1 MYWTILRSMFTRTSA
16 RMAGSSKRL
25 ISRRVSCLLGLGL
38 RLVFALIVSLI
49 ILFSLAIT
57 GDLVKTEEPIE
68 YPPGRFQIVGDEEEE
83 HNRAQ
88 EEEQPTLPDFEPTP
102 TPFINYV
109 NYGEC
114 RITAYCGCSKCCG
127 KWATNRPLNEQ
138 GIPQVIGASGE
149 ILSPNISVA
158 SSLPFGT
165 KLRIAGLEQEFVVQD
180 RPAQSILNKYN
191 DMIID
196 VYFESHEAALH
207 FASTIDDYREVFII
221 V

>member
-1 MYWTILRSMFTRTSA
+1 MFIPTSA
-16 RMAGSSKRL
+16 RTAGNSRRSTN
-25 ISRRVSCLLGLGL
+25 RRVSCLLGLGL
-38 RLVFALIVSLI
+38 RLVFVLIVSLI

-68 YPPGRFQIVGDEEEE
+68 YPPGRFQIVEDD
-83 HNRAQ
+83 
-88 EEEQPTLPDFEPTP
+88 EEEQPILPDLEPN
-102 TPFINYV
+102 PFINYV

-127 KWATNRPLNEQ
+127 KWANNRPLNEQ
-138 GIPQVIGASGE
+138 GTPQVIGASGE
-149 ILSPNISVA
+149 VLSPNISVA

-165 KLRIAGLEQEFVVQD
+165 KLRIAGLEQEFVVHD

-196 VYFESHEAALH
+196 VYFESHEAAIQ

>member
-1 MYWTILRSMFTRTSA
+1 MYWTILRSMFIPTSA
-16 RMAGSSKRL
+16 RMAGN
-25 ISRRVSCLLGLGL
+25 SRRSINRQVNCLLGLGL

-68 YPPGRFQIVGDEEEE
+68 YPPGRFQIVEDEDE

-88 EEEQPTLPDFEPTP
+88 EEGQPILPDLEPEP
-102 TPFINYV
+102 NPYIKYV

-127 KWATNRPLNEQ
+127 KWANNRPLNEQ
-138 GIPQVIGASGE
+138 GTPQVVGASGE
-149 ILSPNISVA
+149 VLSPNISVA

-196 VYFESHEAALH
+196 VYFESHEAAIQ

>member
-1 MYWTILRSMFTRTSA
+1 MYWTILRSMFIPTSA
-16 RMAGSSKRL
+16 RTAANSKRS

-38 RLVFALIVSLI
+38 RLVFVLIVSLI

-57 GDLVKTEEPIE
+57 DDLVKTEEPIE
-68 YPPGRFQIVGDEEEE
+68 YPPGRFQIVDDEEEE

-88 EEEQPTLPDFEPTP
+88 EEEQPILPAPN
-102 TPFINYV
+102 PFINYV

-127 KWATNRPLNEQ
+127 KWANNRPLNEQ
-138 GIPQVIGASGE
+138 GTPQVIGASGE

-165 KLRIAGLEQEFVVQD
+165 KLRIAGLEQEFIVQD
-180 RPAQSILNKYN
+180 RPAQSILNKYDN
-191 DMIID
+191 MIID
-196 VYFESHEAALH
+196 VYFESHEAAIQ
-207 FASTIDDYREVFII
+207 FASTIDDYREVFI
-221 V
+221 VV

>member
-1 MYWTILRSMFTRTSA
+1 MYWTILRSMFIPTSA
-16 RMAGSSKRL
+16 RMAGNSRRS
-25 ISRRVSCLLGLGL
+25 INRRVSCLLGLGL

-68 YPPGRFQIVGDEEEE
+68 YPPGRFQIVEDDEAD

-88 EEEQPTLPDFEPTP
+88 EEEQPILPEPNP
-102 TPFINYV
+102 YI

-127 KWATNRPLNEQ
+127 KWANNRPLNEQ
-138 GIPQVIGASGE
+138 GTPQVIGASGE
-149 ILSPNISVA
+149 VLSPNISVA

-180 RPAQSILNKYN
+180 RPSQSILNKYN

-196 VYFESHEAALH
+196 VYFESHEAAIQ

>member
-1 MYWTILRSMFTRTSA
+1 MYWTILRSMFIPTSA
-16 RMAGSSKRL
+16 RTAGNSRRSTN
-25 ISRRVSCLLGLGL
+25 RRVSCLLGLGL
-38 RLVFALIVSLI
+38 RLVFVLIVSLI

-68 YPPGRFQIVGDEEEE
+68 YPPGRFQIVEDD
-83 HNRAQ
+83 
-88 EEEQPTLPDFEPTP
+88 EEEQPILPDLEPN
-102 TPFINYV
+102 PFINYV

-127 KWATNRPLNEQ
+127 KWANNRPLNEQ
-138 GIPQVIGASGE
+138 GTPQVIGASGE
-149 ILSPNISVA
+149 VLSPNISVA

-165 KLRIAGLEQEFVVQD
+165 KLRIAGLEQEFVVHD

-196 VYFESHEAALH
+196 VYFESHEAAIQ

>member
-1 MYWTILRSMFTRTSA
+1 MYWTILRSMFIPTSA
-16 RMAGSSKRL
+16 RMAGNSRRSTN
-25 ISRRVSCLLGLGL
+25 RRVSCLLGLGL

-68 YPPGRFQIVGDEEEE
+68 YPPGRFQIVEDADE

-88 EEEQPTLPDFEPTP
+88 EEEQPILPELNPY
-102 TPFINYV
+102 IK
-109 NYGEC
+109 YGEC

-127 KWATNRPLNEQ
+127 KWANNRPLNEQ
-138 GIPQVIGASGE
+138 GTPQVIGASGE
-149 ILSPNISVA
+149 VLSPNISVA

-196 VYFESHEAALH
+196 VYFESHEAAIQ
-207 FASTIDDYREVFII
+207 FASTIDDYREVFI
-221 V
+221 VV

>member
-1 MYWTILRSMFTRTSA
+1 MYWTILRSMFIPTSA
-16 RMAGSSKRL
+16 RMAGNSRRSTN
-25 ISRRVSCLLGLGL
+25 RRVSCLLGLGL
-38 RLVFALIVSLI
+38 RLVFVLIVSLI

-68 YPPGRFQIVGDEEEE
+68 YPPGRFQIVEDD
-83 HNRAQ
+83 
-88 EEEQPTLPDFEPTP
+88 EEEQPILPDLEPN
-102 TPFINYV
+102 PFINYV

-127 KWATNRPLNEQ
+127 KWANNRPLNEQ
-138 GIPQVIGASGE
+138 GTPQVIGASGE
-149 ILSPNISVA
+149 VLSPNISVA

-165 KLRIAGLEQEFVVQD
+165 KLRIAGLEQEFVVHD

-196 VYFESHEAALH
+196 VYFESHEAAIQ

>member
-1 MYWTILRSMFTRTSA
+1 MYWTILRSMFIPTSA
-16 RMAGSSKRL
+16 RMAGNSRRSTN
-25 ISRRVSCLLGLGL
+25 RRVSCLLGLGL

-68 YPPGRFQIVGDEEEE
+68 YPPGRFQIVEDDED
-83 HNRAQ
+83 
-88 EEEQPTLPDFEPTP
+88 EQPILPDLEPEP
-102 TPFINYV
+102 NPFI

-127 KWATNRPLNEQ
+127 KWANNRPLNEQ
-138 GIPQVIGASGE
+138 GTPQVIGASGE
-149 ILSPNISVA
+149 VLSPNISVA

-165 KLRIAGLEQEFVVQD
+165 KLRIAGLEQEFVVHD

-196 VYFESHEAALH
+196 VYFESHEAAIQ